1 VLKADYHATQR
12 DSEINI
18 HDVVSVSGLPCF
30 DLPAGI
36 EQVITAKQYN

>member
-1 VLKADYHATQR
+1 MQHQR

-18 HDVVSVSGLPCF
+18 HDVVWLPRF

-36 EQVITAKQYN
+36 EQVITDKQYN